1 MQCDASRFKIEE
13 WGKNG
18 KTISTSKHVIK
29 FKFNCSVRPFRTF
42 DVSFDPESES
52 TRIFVQM
59 AQHPMS
65 MSMSGL
71 FGPFFPFPV
80 GFARFVFP
88 IFPIFPL
95 LFAFLFDFFLT
106 MCSKEWPCRESKT
119 LKTKSTCSPLFP
131 LFRPHHP
138 HPHHPS
144 PVNFS
149 KGTGIHTRRIEELQ
163 LQSCQAMSGHIKSEL
178 LIFCFGWLGFF
189 LFVILNVWGQPP
201 QPSNQMNPNEMINIH
216 DENKRWHCGTKYS
229 QFVLCL
235 LFLCLNMLLSRLSR
249 NNRKN
254 KHHEVSM
261 SITMYQRRTL
271 GFTSTLNQALG
282 TMALWRYEQ
291 HLGLCF
297 NVFNMSVNL
306 QLCWPKFR
314 FSHGQTKWF

>member
-163 LQSCQAMSGHIKSEL
+163 LQSCQAMSGHVRPYQVGTPHL
-178 LIFCFGWLGFF
+178 LLRLTWIFSLCHPERMRTATTTIQPNESKWNDKHPWWKQKVALWHQIFAVRPLSSFPLPKHAAVKAVKEQQKKQTSWGIHEYHHVSASHLGFHF
-189 LFVILNVWGQPP
+189 HLE
-201 QPSNQMNPNEMINIH
+201 S
-216 DENKRWHCGTKYS
+216 GTRHY
-229 QFVLCL
+229 
-235 LFLCLNMLLSRLSR
+235 
-249 NNRKN
+249 
-254 KHHEVSM
+254 
-261 SITMYQRRTL
+261 
-271 GFTSTLNQALG
+271 G
-282 TMALWRYEQ
+282 TVALWTTPWT
-291 HLGLCF
+291 LF
-297 NVFNMSVNL
+297 
-306 QLCWPKFR
+306 
-314 FSHGQTKWF
+314 